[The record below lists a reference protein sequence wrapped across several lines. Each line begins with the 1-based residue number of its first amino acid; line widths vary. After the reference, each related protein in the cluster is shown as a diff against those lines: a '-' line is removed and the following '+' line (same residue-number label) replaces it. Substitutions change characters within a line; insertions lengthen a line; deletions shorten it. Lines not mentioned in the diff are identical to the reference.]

1 MSWRLV
7 GKAVLILYVLTAVG
21 TVIFGVA
28 SGFLLGA
35 FGGRMRVLA
44 AMFLLLLVFGLGSA
58 IATFAWLSRV
68 EPDRPYA
75 HAAAVV
81 VIAYVTSYPVHVW
94 LVGTPLDQWAP
105 SIFALSVAALIGVP
119 IGRRLRRRRDHA
131 DAVLRTSG

>member
-1 MSWRLV
+1 M
-7 GKAVLILYVLTAVG
+7 GKAVVILYALTAIG

-28 SGFLLGA
+28 SGFLLAA

-44 AMFLLLLVFGLGSA
+44 VMFLLLVVFGLGSA
-58 IATFAWLSRV
+58 IATFVWLSRA

-94 LVGTPLDQWAP
+94 LIGTPLDQWAP
-105 SIFALSVAALIGVP
+105 SIFALGLAALIGVP
-119 IGRRLRRRRDHA
+119 VGRRLRRRRDHA
-131 DAVLRTSG
+131 DAVIGASG